1 MLIRGDRLRGAGRA
15 TPHQIFWLLFSILLL
30 LLLLLLS
37 YYYYILLAI
46 PALVTASWLAL
57 VAAINSSSSY

>member
-30 LLLLLLS
+30 LLLLLLLS
-37 YYYYILLAI
+37 YYYY
-46 PALVTASWLAL
+46 
-57 VAAINSSSSY
+57 YYY